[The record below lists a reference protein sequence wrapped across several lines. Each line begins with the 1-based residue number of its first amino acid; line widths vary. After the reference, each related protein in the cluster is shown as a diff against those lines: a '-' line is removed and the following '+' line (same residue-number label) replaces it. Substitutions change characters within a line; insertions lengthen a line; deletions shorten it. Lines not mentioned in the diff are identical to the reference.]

1 MSVTSYIT
9 GPARRIA
16 LGSTVAL
23 IAIGVVA
30 CSSTTAPTH
39 TRPHR
44 RASPCRIW
52 SGSIGST
59 PNQSSIHWAGRV
71 SSSKGLTSRQIR
83 NSGTGSLSRVR
94 RPVSTWTPTAQSHSN
109 SVCETSLPPVV
120 SGAVSGGVGQHRC
133 EDGGHGPPRLSLG
146 TSSMVGIESIANT
159 SSAFDQT
166 DNAGHRRCTTG
177 RGFDW

>member
-30 CSSTTAPTH
+30 CSSTTTPAPPA
-39 TRPHR
+39 PHR

-59 PNQSSIHWAGRV
+59 PNRIWIHWAGRV

-120 SGAVSGGVGQHRC
+120 GGAPGAWHSSPMGAMTASVFGSTHVAW
-133 EDGGHGPPRLSLG
+133 
-146 TSSMVGIESIANT
+146 SSMICGTRMRRPAI
-159 SSAFDQT
+159 
-166 DNAGHRRCTTG
+166 GHCTNS
-177 RGFDW
+177 